1 MWRTGGTSTPAGPS
15 TRGSHQQDALSFDEW
30 LRQQVEAEP
39 YWFQRMELRP
49 GLDTPG
55 WSNPAREKLPY
66 FGLPDRLD
74 GMRVLDI
81 GCAEGF
87 FAFEAERRGAREVI
101 AIDSFPD
108 SIRRFNI
115 CRAALGSKA
124 IAYLCNVYDVTPRAF
139 GTFDLVMFFGVL
151 YHLRNP
157 LLALERINAICTG
170 SLLLQTLSAELPG
183 SPDVPHARFYPS
195 GMESGPKD
203 KPLFDPTVFWVP
215 NVACVTGMVRS
226 VGFVDVE
233 GRADRNVS
241 CVLRARAASTAPGKA
256 PDQRTAPWS

>member
-1 MWRTGGTSTPAGPS
+1 MT
-15 TRGSHQQDALSFDEW
+15 FDEW
-30 LRQQVEAEP
+30 LKQQVGAEP

-49 GLDTPG
+49 GLETPG
-55 WSNPAREKLPY
+55 WSNPALEKLPY

-87 FAFEAERRGAREVI
+87 FSFEAERRGAREVI

-115 CRAALGSKA
+115 CRAALGSRA

-157 LLALERINAICTG
+157 LLALERIHAICTG
-170 SLLLQTLSAELPG
+170 SLLLQTLSAEAPG
-183 SPDVPHARFYPS
+183 SADVPYARFYPS
-195 GMESGPKD
+195 GMESGPKE

-241 CVLRARAASTAPGKA
+241 CVLQARTTSIAPGKA

>member
-1 MWRTGGTSTPAGPS
+1 VHGAM
-15 TRGSHQQDALSFDEW
+15 SFDEW
-30 LRQQVEAEP
+30 LRGQVEAEG

-49 GLDTPG
+49 SLETPG
-55 WSNPAREKLPY
+55 WSHPASEKLPY

-87 FAFEAERRGAREVI
+87 FSFEAERRGAREVI
-101 AIDSFPD
+101 GIDSFPD
-108 SIRRFNI
+108 SVRRFNI

-124 IAYLCNVYDVTPRAF
+124 IAYLCNVYDLTPKGF

-157 LLALERINAICTG
+157 LLAFERIHAICTG
-170 SLLLQTLSAELPG
+170 SLLLQTLSAEVPG
-183 SPDVPHARFYPS
+183 SPDVPYARFYPS
-195 GMESGPKD
+195 GMESGPKE
-203 KPLFDPTVFWVP
+203 KPSFDPTVFWVP
-215 NVACVTGMVRS
+215 NVACVAGMARS
-226 VGFVDVE
+226 AGFVDVE
-233 GRADRNVS
+233 GRADRHVS
-241 CVLRARAASTAPGKA
+241 CVLRARAPRIEPGKA

>member
-1 MWRTGGTSTPAGPS
+1 MLLQG
-15 TRGSHQQDALSFDEW
+15 
-30 LRQQVEAEP
+30 
-39 YWFQRMELRP
+39 
-49 GLDTPG
+49 
-55 WSNPAREKLPY
+55 
-66 FGLPDRLD
+66 
-74 GMRVLDI
+74 
-81 GCAEGF
+81 
-87 FAFEAERRGAREVI
+87 
-101 AIDSFPD
+101 
-108 SIRRFNI
+108 
-115 CRAALGSKA
+115 
-124 IAYLCNVYDVTPRAF
+124 F
-139 GTFDLVMFFGVL
+139 GTFYLVSSSGFVK
-151 YHLRNP
+151 HLRNP
-157 LLALERINAICTG
+157 LLALERIYAICTV

-241 CVLRARAASTAPGKA
+241 CVLQARATSTAPGKA